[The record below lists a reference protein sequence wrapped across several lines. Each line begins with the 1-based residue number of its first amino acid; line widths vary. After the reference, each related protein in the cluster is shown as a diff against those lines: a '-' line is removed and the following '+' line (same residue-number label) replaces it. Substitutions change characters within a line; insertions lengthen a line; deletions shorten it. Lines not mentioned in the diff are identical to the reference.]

1 MQDPDDLTFRS
12 DDSIPAQPEART
24 RSGAGVWI
32 AVVALLVAASA
43 AVYITFFGLR
53 SDRRPTPPTSATT
66 SVARPP
72 RDVPLGGE
80 PEAIAVPPLD
90 DTDPLVRRL
99 VTALSEHPAI
109 AALLATKDL
118 IRNFTVVVLNIAD
131 GRPAMTRLAALRP
144 AGSFQT
150 IAAGRTE
157 VIAPANYDRYTRV
170 VGALA
175 SVDPAAAARVY
186 ATLKPRI
193 DEAYHELG
201 YPNQAFDDVL
211 RRAILLV
218 LQTPTVTGAVPL
230 RHKGIGYGYDDERL
244 EQLSPVQKLLVRMGP
259 ANAERVK
266 QQVRALAVAL
276 GMRAESLPPKVL
288 QLP

>member
-12 DDSIPAQPEART
+12 DESIAAEPEVRT
-24 RSGAGVWI
+24 RSGAGLWI
-32 AVVALLVAASA
+32 AVVALLAAASGA
-43 AVYITFFGLR
+43 IYITFFGLR
-53 SDRRPTPPTSATT
+53 SDRRPTPPASATT
-66 SVARPP
+66 SVARPL
-72 RDVPLGGE
+72 RDVPLGGQ

-90 DTDPLVRRL
+90 ETDPLVRRL

-109 AALLATKDL
+109 LALLATKDL
-118 IRNFTVVVLNIAD
+118 IRNFTVVVLNLAD

-150 IAAGRTE
+150 IAAGGNE
-157 VIAPANYDRYTRV
+157 AIAPANYDRYSRA
-170 VGALA
+170 VGAVT
-175 SVDPAAAARVY
+175 SIDPTGAARVY

-211 RRAILLV
+211 RRTILMI
-218 LQTPTVTGAVPL
+218 LQTPTVTGAVRL
-230 RHKGIGYGYDDERL
+230 RHKGIGYAYDDERL
-244 EQLSPVQKLLVRMGP
+244 EQLSPIQKLLVRMGP
-259 ANAERVK
+259 ANADRVR

-276 GMRAESLPPKVL
+276 GMRAESLPKVV
-288 QLP
+288 QFP